1 MLIHVL
7 AQKKAEAT
15 IDVCTPAGVAKL
27 LIKPQDKM
35 TAKELREGTVDR
47 HVLTIRKGKG
57 QRISIVGCM
66 FAWALVKH
74 LCKEKTYVK
83 SLPVRA

>member
-1 MLIHVL
+1 
-7 AQKKAEAT
+7 
-15 IDVCTPAGVAKL
+15 
-27 LIKPQDKM
+27 M

-47 HVLTIRKGKG
+47 HVLTVRKGKG

-74 LCKEKTYVK
+74 LCKEKIYVSHFLSELEQF
-83 SLPVRA
+83 SLL